1 MSTYNPYL
9 SSYPLVS
16 PTGLRAPL
24 AYPHHSVN
32 APLNNLLAS

>member
-1 MSTYNPYL
+1 MSNFNPYL

-24 AYPHHSVN
+24 SYPVHN